1 MKTKRIVCFLFTL
14 FILLG
19 CDKEPKFENYE
30 NHEISACGIIDPL
43 KNSQW
48 LSEFIEKN
56 MESTNNITIYLYS
69 NNETKEENI
78 VIDITPNRG
87 ENSNVSANPYFWKK
101 VYSCSGEQLFIT
113 ESGEIDY
120 ESWDNFFY
128 SNLNNIKGII
138 WYRKIVSQ

>member
-19 CDKEPKFENYE
+19 CDKEPKFEIYE

-69 NNETKEENI
+69 NSETKEENI
-78 VIDITPNRG
+78 VIDISPNGG

-101 VYSCSGEQLFIT
+101 VYSCSGVQLFIT
-113 ESGEIDY
+113 ESGGIDN
-120 ESWDNFFY
+120 ESWNNFFY
-128 SNLNNIKGII
+128 SEQNTIKGII
-138 WYRKIVSQ
+138 WYRKIVS